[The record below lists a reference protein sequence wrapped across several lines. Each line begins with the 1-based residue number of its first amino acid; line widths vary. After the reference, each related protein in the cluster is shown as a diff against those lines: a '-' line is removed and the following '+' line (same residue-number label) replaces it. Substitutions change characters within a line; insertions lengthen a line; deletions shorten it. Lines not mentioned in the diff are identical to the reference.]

1 MTAFTTAT
9 SFHDDIDVNGTSLQ
23 GHVSCGYEDIVRCF
37 GEPIDLHTLVTDGK
51 VDVEWVI
58 RFEDGT
64 VATIYNWKNGPN
76 YCGDAGLY
84 RHEVVQYGWHIG
96 ARNKH
101 TVRLLEEAIA
111 YHQVN
116 QQMDAMSESMNA
128 VGGE

>member
-64 VATIYNWKNGPN
+64 VATIYNWKNGPA
-76 YCGDAGLY
+76 YCGEAGTP
-84 RHEVVQYGWHIG
+84 V
-96 ARNKH
+96 
-101 TVRLLEEAIA
+101 EAIRYWNIGGKSYKA
-111 YHQVN
+111 RDLVT
-116 QQMDAMSESMNA
+116 DALTS
-128 VGGE
+128 GE